1 MFFAFIYVKSYE
13 STQNPGR
20 RPLHHHEKRIQAQ
33 HILPLRKRRTPTSQG
48 LQSKLFSLSVFGQQA
63 LIVNLPRDYPPEPE
77 IGTACAMPTCWE
89 SATCASH
96 PSHRCDTE
104 CNAHCQ
110 GILFFLSFVLQIGF
124 RGCFLPETAPRQ
136 SAGYPD
142 PRFPL
147 SPSFV
152 PSDRFGSFAPTGRT
166 LPRKPRRGLEQSL
179 KALYHSIF
187 INFASIRGTRETR
200 L

>member
-1 MFFAFIYVKSYE
+1 MFFAFIYVKSDE

-89 SATCASH
+89 SATCASTL
-96 PSHRCDTE
+96 PTAAIQ
-104 CNAHCQ
+104 NATHIAKAFC
-110 GILFFLSFVLQIGF
+110 FF
-124 RGCFLPETAPRQ
+124 
-136 SAGYPD
+136 
-142 PRFPL
+142 FPL
-147 SPSFV
+147 FS
-152 PSDRFGSFAPTGRT
+152 R
-166 LPRKPRRGLEQSL
+166 
-179 KALYHSIF
+179 
-187 INFASIRGTRETR
+187 
-200 L
+200 

>member
-1 MFFAFIYVKSYE
+1 MFFAFIYVKSDE

-20 RPLHHHEKRIQAQ
+20 RPLHHHEKRIHSFR
-33 HILPLRKRRTPTSQG
+33 HIAST
-48 LQSKLFSLSVFGQQA
+48 A
-63 LIVNLPRDYPPEPE
+63 YPA
-77 IGTACAMPTCWE
+77 IAGN
-89 SATCASH
+89 
-96 PSHRCDTE
+96 HRCDTE

-187 INFASIRGTRETR
+187 ISFASIRGTRETR